1 MIFGVCMSF
10 LFRLASFLF
19 IPAFAVSAQLV
30 SDTITHDYV
39 TLTKQVPAQISFGK
53 PYDVI
58 LRVEAERAVANVV
71 VTDRLPASGQ
81 VVAWEPAGSQQDGQV
96 SWVIPQMNAGDVVDI
111 RLRVSVL
118 QKAGHV
124 NSCAT
129 VSATPRACVTSVIGH
144 AVLAISK
151 TGPAQVGLG
160 SPFSFRIS
168 VHNQGNAPAT
178 AVSLIDELPAGLAH
192 ESGSSALRYDL
203 GTLAANELREIEVPV
218 KAVAP
223 GRHCNRATVQSAES
237 DPAAAEACVTV
248 MDSRI
253 SLVKKGPGRAYLGKA
268 SRFEI
273 VVGNPGNTPVTEV
286 HVFDTPPEG
295 ARITGAG
302 RGAIEDQRAHWYIPR
317 IEPGEQVNL
326 IASMT
331 SRIAGQS
338 CNAAH
343 VQTAEGLTA
352 SSQSCTEWLGHPA
365 LLIEVVDTV
374 DPLLPGESTVYLVKV
389 TNQGTE
395 VDRNVRI
402 VASFP
407 ETLSPSTATGHTAAT
422 INGQTVNTAPFAIL
436 QPRQFIEWRI
446 EAKANGK
453 ADARLRVQLFS
464 DLLKTPVTEEESTHV
479 Y

>member
-1 MIFGVCMSF
+1 MPPLTRIVCF
-10 LFRLASFLF
+10 LFL
-19 IPAFAVSAQLV
+19 PAFAISAQLV
-30 SDTITHDYV
+30 SDSVEHDFV
-39 TLTKQVPAQISFGK
+39 RLTKQVPTQISFGK
-53 PYDVI
+53 PYEVI
-58 LRVEAERAVANVV
+58 LRVEATRAVANVV
-71 VTDRLPASGQ
+71 VTDRLPVSGQ

-96 SWVIPQMNAGDVVDI
+96 SWVIPQMDAGDVVDI
-111 RLRVSVL
+111 RLRMAVQ
-118 QKAGHV
+118 QKSGHV

-129 VSATPRACVTSVIGH
+129 VSATPRACVTSVIGQ

-151 TGPAQVGLG
+151 TGPTQASLG
-160 SPFSFRIS
+160 SPLSFRIT

-178 AVSLIDELPAGLAH
+178 QVALIDELPAGLAH
-192 ESGSSALRYDL
+192 ESGSAVLRYDL
-203 GTLAANELREIEVPV
+203 GDMAPNEVREIDVPV
-218 KAVAP
+218 KAVAA
-223 GRHCNRATVQSAES
+223 GRHCNRATVQSVES
-237 DPAAAEACVTV
+237 DPAAAETCVTV
-248 MDSRI
+248 TDSRI
-253 SLVKKGPGRAYLGKA
+253 SMTKKGPERAYLGKA
-268 SRFEI
+268 ARFEI
-273 VVGNPGNTPVTEV
+273 VVANPGNTAVTEV

-302 RGAIEDQRAHWYIPR
+302 RGQIEDERAHWYIPR
-317 IEPGEQVNL
+317 IEPGEQINL
-326 IASMT
+326 VASMT
-331 SRIAGQS
+331 SRKSGQS
-338 CNAAH
+338 CNSAH

-395 VDRNVRI
+395 VDRNVRV
-402 VASFP
+402 VATFP
-407 ETLSPSTATGHTAAT
+407 ESLSPTTATGHTTAT
-422 INGQTVNTAPFAIL
+422 ITGKRVNTAPFPIL

-446 EAKANGK
+446 EAKANSK